1 MVVLLMKSFL
11 ENKVFNLALESEM
24 SFPAKVYRVLIG
36 SPSDVAEER
45 KAIPLA
51 LNEWNVKNSFDKKTV
66 FLPTKWETDTV
77 PIMGGR
83 PQELINKQIV
93 IGSDILIAIF
103 GLRLGSPTGEARSG
117 TVEEIQT
124 FMQMGKPV
132 IVYFSNKPMT
142 PNEYKKNAKQ
152 FEELCEF
159 KEECMR
165 NGLIGDYASVDELN
179 AKIKDHLSL
188 IIGQFEESDI
198 PPPRINAG
206 SNVVELPKVTPT
218 SVGDFTVAPV
228 IIDYSEKA
236 ILVKGNT
243 TSYKDKFVELGGKWN
258 GSLKGWIF
266 PKKRI
271 DSVKAVLGMTK

>member
-1 MVVLLMKSFL
+1 
-11 ENKVFNLALESEM
+11 M

-45 KAIPLA
+45 KAIPIA

-83 PQELINKQIV
+83 PQDLINKQIV
-93 IGSDILIAIF
+93 IGSDILIAVF
-103 GLRLGSPTGEARSG
+103 GLRLGSPTGEAQSG

-132 IVYFSNKPMT
+132 IVYFSNKPLSPT
-142 PNEYKKNAKQ
+142 EYQKNATQ
-152 FEELCEF
+152 FEQLCAF
-159 KEECMR
+159 KDECMK
-165 NGLIGDYASVDELN
+165 NGIIGEYSSIEELKG
-179 AKIKDHLSL
+179 KIRDHLSL

-198 PPPRINAG
+198 APPRSRAATAESPPVIKQTNI
-206 SNVVELPKVTPT
+206 
-218 SVGDFTVAPV
+218 GDFTVAPV
-228 IIDYSEKA
+228 IVDYSEKA

-243 TSYKDKFVELGGKWN
+243 TAYKEKFVELGGKWN
-258 GSLKGWIF
+258 ASLKGWIF
-266 PKKRI
+266 SKKKT
-271 DSVKAVLGMTK
+271 DDVKSIMGMNPAK